1 MKRCILI
8 STRTNTDKETKDELL
23 FLTLAKLPSKMNNGG
38 LWHPKA
44 NELLSTVCINKTRK
58 PDDFKK
64 FSEMFPGT
72 LIDITMGV
80 NEFTGK
86 LFVAAYEA
94 VEDTVNIIDESILYV

>member
-8 STRTNTDKETKDELL
+8 GTRTNKDKETGDELL
-23 FLTLAKLPSKMNNGG
+23 FLTLCRLPSKMSNGG
-38 LWHPKA
+38 LWHPKQ

-64 FSEMFPGT
+64 FSEMLPGT
-72 LIDITMGV
+72 LIDITLGV
-80 NEFTGK
+80 NEFNGK

-94 VEDTVNIIDESILYV
+94 VEGTVNIFDEGILYV